1 MNSPTYYLLIEFLKM
16 LKARHELVFGVRAG
30 FELSDK
36 IERKQAAEFC
46 IEHSINFKITDK
58 TVTVWV

>member
-1 MNSPTYYLLIEFLKM
+1 M